1 MSACGVVPV
10 LALAAAAA
18 ANEGEGTGGGS
29 AVVDATM
36 TRPGRVRRRGGRLR
50 ARRRGR
56 RGGGPNPPRATA
68 RSHTFP
74 ITPPPTFAPGALA
87 GGSLSTVA
95 VAALGI
101 GGPPHGGWRKLP
113 LFAVLCA
120 ASKLATVPLVLLLL
134 RLRESVADGAAAEET
149 GGWRRRGV
157 EA

>member
-1 MSACGVVPV
+1 
-10 LALAAAAA
+10 
-18 ANEGEGTGGGS
+18 
-29 AVVDATM
+29 
-36 TRPGRVRRRGGRLR
+36 
-50 ARRRGR
+50 
-56 RGGGPNPPRATA
+56 
-68 RSHTFP
+68 
-74 ITPPPTFAPGALA
+74 
-87 GGSLSTVA
+87 VA